1 MTFALDDFGAGT
13 TSFRYLR
20 DFAFDIVKIDGQF
33 TKNVAAD
40 ADNQVMIQ
48 SLRSISD
55 HFGMFTIAE
64 PVECERDSQWLSETL
79 VDCQLGYFWGG
90 ANGQPKLASR
100 IFRERGCDSIA
111 LLHCCR
117 DAANSICL

>member
-1 MTFALDDFGAGT
+1 MDDFGAGT

-40 ADNQVMIQ
+40 PDNQVMIQ

-64 PVECERDSQWLSETL
+64 AVECEGDSQWLSEML
-79 VDCQLGYFWGG
+79 VDCQQGYFLGRP
-90 ANGQPKLASR
+90 NDQPKLASR
-100 IFRERGCDSIA
+100 ILRVRGCDGIA
-111 LLHCCR
+111 FLYCCR
-117 DAANSICL
+117 DAASSVCL